1 MAGKQSSGG
10 LWAINHWLKPACAQT
25 QLHPVCLE
33 SQQKASR
40 KAVVVV
46 FGHFFGKLQILLLA
60 FPTLLKNTT
69 NTQTCQRPLGFLKG
83 SWSVCVCVRESYLC
97 WLQVFV
103 ISFRRKP
110 HSLQGE
116 TECQLLSPTCVC
128 VFVSVLTSE
137 TCVCYLHRHVVD
149 VQTEGNPL
157 VKSQL
162 RLSCSV
168 DVHCFFWLDK
178 AFLVVDAR
186 LDHAITNGLK
196 ETHKATLGVSH
207 PLVHGLF
214 PVRPLPV
221 RNCT

>member
-128 VFVSVLTSE
+128 V
-137 TCVCYLHRHVVD
+137 CVCVNFRDVCVLPSQTCCGCPNRRKSSGEKPVEALLFRRCPLFLLIGQSLSRGWCSPRSRHHEWP
-149 VQTEGNPL
+149 EG
-157 VKSQL
+157 
-162 RLSCSV
+162 
-168 DVHCFFWLDK
+168 D
-178 AFLVVDAR
+178 
-186 LDHAITNGLK
+186 T
-196 ETHKATLGVSH
+196 
-207 PLVHGLF
+207 
-214 PVRPLPV
+214 
-221 RNCT
+221 